1 MPLIVSQNLVLS
13 DDDAALP
20 AGTPIILWDNIV
32 TIDNVEADSE
42 AEGYPATNLANPAT
56 NQEWR
61 AGSAD
66 SPAPSTVEITITTNS
81 AEDIAAVGVARHN
94 FGSAGI
100 SVEVGY
106 YNPSSPTEWVS
117 LAGPVTPGSDEPL
130 LFRFTAQ
137 PLAQVV
143 IQLLGGDE
151 DPRAAVL
158 YCGPLLVMERGV
170 DIAADFT
177 VPRFA
182 RRTEFYNGRSER
194 GDYLG
199 RIVTSQF
206 IEGVE
211 HTFSHL
217 DPDWYRSE
225 IDPFVQAG
233 QQDTPFFYCFAPD
246 DYPLEVAFAWFAADP
261 VPMTNPV
268 TRRKKLVLKLDGIV
282 E

>member
-13 DDDAALP
+13 AAEAALP
-20 AGTPIILWDNIV
+20 AGTPVILWDNIV
-32 TIDNVEADSE
+32 TTDNVEADSE

-61 AGSAD
+61 ADAEG
-66 SPAPSTVEITITTNS
+66 STVEITITTNS
-81 AEDIAAVGVARHN
+81 ADDIEAVGIARHN

-106 YNPSSPTEWVS
+106 YEPSSPPEWVS
-117 LAGPVTPGSDEPL
+117 LAGPVVPGSDEPL

-143 IQLLGGDE
+143 IQLAGGDE

-158 YCGPLLVMERGV
+158 YCGPLLTMERGV
-170 DIAADFT
+170 DIAADF
-177 VPRFA
+177 VMPRFA
-182 RRTEFYNGRSER
+182 RRTELYTGRSER

-199 RIVTSQF
+199 RIVTSQW

-211 HTFSHL
+211 HAFSHL
-217 DPDWYRSE
+217 DPDWYRAE
-225 IDPFVQAG
+225 VEPFVQAA

-246 DYPLEVAFAWFAADP
+246 DYPLEVAFAWFASDP
-261 VPMTNPV
+261 VPMTNPI
-268 TRRKKLVLKLDGIV
+268 TRRKKLILKMDGIV

>member
-1 MPLIVSQNLVLS
+1 MPLIISPNLVLS
-13 DDDAALP
+13 GEDAALP
-20 AGTPIILWDNIV
+20 PGTPIILWDNLV
-32 TIDNVEADSE
+32 TSDNIESDSE

-61 AGSAD
+61 AAAAGDVEWTFTTGTAD
-66 SPAPSTVEITITTNS
+66 
-81 AEDIAAVGVARHN
+81 DIDAVAIARHN
-94 FGSAGI
+94 FGTEAI
-100 SVEVGY
+100 AVEVGY
-106 YNPSSPTEWVS
+106 YDGSSSPQDWVS
-117 LAGPVTPGSDEPL
+117 LAGPQIPSNDEPL

-137 PLAQVV
+137 SFATLTVRLSEGSDAA
-143 IQLLGGDE
+143 
-151 DPRAAVL
+151 RAAVL
-158 YCGPLLVMERGV
+158 YIGKLLIMERGV
-170 DIAADFT
+170 DINADFA

-182 RRTEFYNGRSER
+182 RRTAFYSARSER

-199 RIVTSQF
+199 RIVTSQY

-217 DPDWYRSE
+217 DPDWYRE
-225 IDPFVQAG
+225 KLVPFVQAA

-246 DYPLEVAFAWFAADP
+246 DYPLEVAFAWFSDDP

-268 TRRKKLVLKLDGIV
+268 TGRKKLVLKMGGIV